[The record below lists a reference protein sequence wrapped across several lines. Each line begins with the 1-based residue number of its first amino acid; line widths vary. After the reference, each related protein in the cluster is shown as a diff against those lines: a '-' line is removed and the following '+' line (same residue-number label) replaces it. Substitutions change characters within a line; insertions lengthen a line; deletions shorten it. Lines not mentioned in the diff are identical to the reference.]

1 MAYSIDQLTTAAEC
15 DQVLAYITD
24 ELRVLNQRRSEF
36 TYQVDT
42 AASTSA
48 EQTAELESL
57 TAEISFLTPL
67 IPTLPASK
75 KRTER
80 ENELRRST
88 DRRDE
93 LLSRQGTRGP
103 VSLLIRELELAQI
116 EAQLTETTALQTS
129 VTARRAAL

>member
-42 AASTSA
+42 AANTSA

-129 VTARRAAL
+129 VTTRRAAL